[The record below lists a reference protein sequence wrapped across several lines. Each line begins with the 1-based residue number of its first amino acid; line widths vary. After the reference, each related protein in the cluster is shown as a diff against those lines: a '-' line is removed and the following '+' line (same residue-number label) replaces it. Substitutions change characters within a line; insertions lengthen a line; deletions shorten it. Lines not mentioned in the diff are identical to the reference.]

1 MVLGVFLGAFSS
13 WVITRRL
20 DLEESS
26 LQNGRARRDMAFII
40 TIFIGSVLLF
50 QVQPMIAKF
59 ILPWYGGSPAVWST
73 CLLFFQVGLLLGY
86 TYAHLLVRFLDKR
99 KQVIVHCSLLF
110 VSLILLPVTPDESLK
125 PIGTENPTL
134 GIIRLLLLTVGIPYM
149 LVSTTGPLVQ
159 HWFSKRYVN
168 KSPYRL
174 YALSNLGSL
183 LGLMTYPFLLEPLLD
198 LKSQTYLW
206 TGGYGVY
213 MIACCWCASILY
225 RADSKASET
234 AEGSPT
240 ASAEETKGGKLGFMN
255 PLLWLALSGCGSMVL
270 MSSTNKITQDVA
282 VIPFLWILPL
292 SLYLI
297 TLIIAFDGPRW
308 YKRWF
313 WIPLFVLSI
322 PASILLL
329 DQAHGGDEMD
339 IMVQVA
345 LYLFAMFTAA
355 MVCHG
360 ELVRLKPR
368 VQHLTG
374 FYLMVSLGG
383 ALGGAFVNFLA
394 PIMFSGFW
402 EYHVSIL
409 LVISLAGF
417 GLLRH
422 YRNQRP
428 KWILSTGATVW
439 MVMLLVTGYF
449 LNQNRTEFQDG
460 MVASSRNFYGVL
472 RVYDDDLGSDRERRK
487 LYHGRINHGQQWID
501 PEKKDRAT
509 SYYDRHSGVGI
520 ALRRHPIKQAA
531 RDGIS
536 EEPIKVGV
544 IGLGIGT
551 LASYSRSQD
560 EFVFYEIDPDVESIA
575 REYFTYLSDAE
586 GTIDVVIGDA
596 RISMEREFDEDGS
609 GQFDILAVDAFS
621 GDAIPLHL
629 LTKEA
634 FELYFKHLKPDGILA
649 VHISNRHINLRPV
662 VRTLAEQFEKRCF
675 LIKNSSDSS
684 NLIKS
689 ASWVLITDSD
699 DFSDHERVEY
709 YVREWDERDLEDI
722 LWTDH
727 YSSLLNVLKR

>member
-1 MVLGVFLGAFSS
+1 
-13 WVITRRL
+13 
-20 DLEESS
+20 
-26 LQNGRARRDMAFII
+26 MAFIL

-99 KQVIVHCSLLF
+99 KQVIVHCSLLV

-125 PIGTENPTL
+125 PGGEENPTW
-134 GIIRLLLLTVGIPYM
+134 GIIRLLMLTVGIPYM

-183 LGLMTYPFLLEPLLD
+183 LGLMTYPFLLEPLLN
-198 LKSQTYLW
+198 LRSQTLLW
-206 TGGYGVY
+206 SGGYGVY

-225 RADSKASET
+225 RTNTKSSEAVEPSAPEPVEKAKVSR
-234 AEGSPT
+234 
-240 ASAEETKGGKLGFMN
+240 LGFTD
-255 PLLWLALSGCGSMVL
+255 PLLWLLLSGCGSVVL

-360 ELVRLKPR
+360 ELVRLKPQ

-383 ALGGAFVNFLA
+383 ALGGTFVNFLA
-394 PIMFSGFW
+394 PLMFSGFW

-409 LVISLAGF
+409 LVISLTGF

-422 YRNQRP
+422 YRSQRP
-428 KWILSTGATVW
+428 KWLLTSGAFVW
-439 MVMLLVTGYF
+439 IAMLVVSGYY
-449 LNQNRTEFQDG
+449 LNQNRVEFQDG
-460 MVASSRNFYGVL
+460 LVASNRNFYGVL

-487 LYHGRINHGQQWID
+487 LYHGRINHGQQWLD

-544 IGLGIGT
+544 IGLGVGT
-551 LASYSRSQD
+551 LATYSRAQD
-560 EFVFYEIDPDVESIA
+560 EFIFYEIDPDVESIA
-575 REYFTYLSDAE
+575 REHFSFLKDAE
-586 GTIDVVIGDA
+586 GKIDVVIGDA
-596 RISMEREFDEDGS
+596 RISMERELKNEGS
-609 GQFDILAVDAFS
+609 HQFDILAVDAFS

-634 FELYFKHLKPDGILA
+634 FEMYFRHLKSDGILA
-649 VHISNRHINLRPV
+649 IHISNRHINLRPV
-662 VRTLAEQFEKRCF
+662 VRTLADQFSKQRF
-675 LIKNSSDSS
+675 LIKNSSDNS
-684 NLIKS
+684 NLIKG
-689 ASWVLITDSD
+689 ASWVIVTDND
-699 DFSDHERVEY
+699 AFVNHDRVAY
-709 YVREWDERDLEDI
+709 YVREWDERDLEEI
-722 LWTDH
+722 LWTDN